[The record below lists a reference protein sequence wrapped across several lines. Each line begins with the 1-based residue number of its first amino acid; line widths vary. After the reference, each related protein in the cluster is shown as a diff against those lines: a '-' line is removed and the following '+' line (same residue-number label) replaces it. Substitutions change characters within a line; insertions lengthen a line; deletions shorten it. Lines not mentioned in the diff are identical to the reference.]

1 MEERLIIVGAGLAGL
16 SAAITAAQ
24 KGMKNVLVSLQPSE
38 RAQSVLAEGGIS
50 GELSGSAEGLEQHF
64 QDTMKA
70 GGYLADPEG
79 VRRLVNAAP
88 EVICGLRQ
96 LGTAFQMENG
106 KLVCRRM
113 GGHSRERTVFVK
125 DQTGKAIMSALI
137 DEARKYENEKTVLR
151 MPHHDFLELMIQGDL
166 CGGCVVKDRY
176 TGEIRRLKGP
186 VILASG
192 GLSGLFPGCA
202 TGTVH
207 NTGIVTAAAFRQ
219 GVELANLEFIQYHPT
234 TFQIPGK
241 RCLVSES
248 ARSEGGRLMARR
260 NQSKWYFM
268 EDIYGADGNL
278 ASRDVISREM
288 EKIYRRP
295 DCDHQ
300 IWMDMTA
307 VPSEAWRSKLSG
319 MRRECMDYLQ
329 IDPMKNPVPVEPGV
343 HYFMG
348 GILTDIYHRTSK
360 RFLYAAGECA
370 CQYHGAN
377 RLGGNSMLGAV
388 AVHCFPVSSVR
399 LLPGDLHQLCGRDR
413 FLRHV
418 SAGSGCPDMWGAAGL
433 RGRTYAGK
441 LPDTHF

>member
-88 EVICGLRQ
+88 EVIRRLRQ

-113 GGHSRERTVFVK
+113 GGHSRERTVFAK

-219 GVELANLEFIQYHPT
+219 GVELANLEFIQSILRHFRYR
-234 TFQIPGK
+234 G
-241 RCLVSES
+241 
-248 ARSEGGRLMARR
+248 
-260 NQSKWYFM
+260 N
-268 EDIYGADGNL
+268 GAW
-278 ASRDVISREM
+278 SV
-288 EKIYRRP
+288 KP
-295 DCDHQ
+295 
-300 IWMDMTA
+300 
-307 VPSEAWRSKLSG
+307 
-319 MRRECMDYLQ
+319 
-329 IDPMKNPVPVEPGV
+329 PGV
-343 HYFMG
+343 
-348 GILTDIYHRTSK
+348 K
-360 RFLYAAGECA
+360 EAA
-370 CQYHGAN
+370 
-377 RLGGNSMLGAV
+377 
-388 AVHCFPVSSVR
+388 
-399 LLPGDLHQLCGRDR
+399 
-413 FLRHV
+413 
-418 SAGSGCPDMWGAAGL
+418 
-433 RGRTYAGK
+433 
-441 LPDTHF
+441 

>member
-1 MEERLIIVGAGLAGL
+1 
-16 SAAITAAQ
+16 
-24 KGMKNVLVSLQPSE
+24 
-38 RAQSVLAEGGIS
+38 
-50 GELSGSAEGLEQHF
+50 
-64 QDTMKA
+64 
-70 GGYLADPEG
+70 
-79 VRRLVNAAP
+79 
-88 EVICGLRQ
+88 
-96 LGTAFQMENG
+96 
-106 KLVCRRM
+106 
-113 GGHSRERTVFVK
+113 
-125 DQTGKAIMSALI
+125 
-137 DEARKYENEKTVLR
+137 
-151 MPHHDFLELMIQGDL
+151 
-166 CGGCVVKDRY
+166 
-176 TGEIRRLKGP
+176 
-186 VILASG
+186 
-192 GLSGLFPGCA
+192 
-202 TGTVH
+202 
-207 NTGIVTAAAFRQ
+207 
-219 GVELANLEFIQYHPT
+219 
-234 TFQIPGK
+234 
-241 RCLVSES
+241 
-248 ARSEGGRLMARR
+248 MARR

-278 ASRDVISREM
+278 APRDVISREM

-307 VPSEAWRSKLSG
+307 VPSEAWKNKLSG

-329 IDPMKNPVPVEPGV
+329 IDPAKNPVPVEPGI